1 MWKCIFFFYLKIYIY
16 LNNCNRHHAVG
27 ILAYGY
33 MVSIW
38 LLPKAV
44 KRKCGKNE
52 IRSFAFV

>member
-1 MWKCIFFFYLKIYIY
+1 MYFFFYLKIYIY